1 MLVRAALVMVCL
13 LPAVLFGAGDAEEA
27 ARLRREIFELIGSAP
42 CNNLV
47 NCRILA
53 LGARACGGPEEY
65 VAYSTWARR
74 DDIQS
79 KAAEYNFLR
88 EELLAGAAPASGCQ
102 PLAEPKAACINSR
115 CVLER

>member
-1 MLVRAALVMVCL
+1 MFARAALLAICL
-13 LPAVLFGAGDAEEA
+13 LPAVLFSAGDAEEA
-27 ARLRREIFELIGSAP
+27 ARLRREILELIGSAP

-53 LGARACGGPEEY
+53 LGARACGPEEY